1 MEAFCKYFAEE
12 KERNSFEDIE
22 KKRRVIMD
30 MVESKV
36 GVRVTVANI
45 RRLMTETVMMAII
58 EKIDKEF
65 FENRL
70 LKVFRENNCVI
81 TACIENRCTKV
92 AGRCQFKQTR
102 GDSCK
107 RISIKMMS
115 KVFIESFKKTSIKQ
129 RAVDGVKCDNILQ
142 CFIMTLCHELTHAI
156 VFCNCVSWDK
166 TDSGAGNWTGE
177 SRSGN
182 GHSKTFMSILF
193 NVFGHTKYTHN
204 LKNGIVIMEPD
215 ERKHK
220 IEELSVGDKII
231 ANVTFKGK
239 EEQVKFL
246 AIISEI
252 KKKKGN
258 NIHVKVLDGPRK
270 NDTYGIG
277 IHHIVKILDVEG
289 KAKPKPPSPE
299 KSKSKSPEKKT
310 KKAPM
315 TNKRTGDALL
325 KNLEVDDEVILNA
338 RLPGDAARSILLVKI
353 LGVNRRKKTKQ
364 VRIKVLDAG
373 EHKNRIFTVNDNMII
388 AKPDNKVLAASPKTG
403 REVAFKYH
411 SFGSIPFTEDPKKF
425 TDDITGI
432 DVAEIRKE
440 FLTRL
445 NNLPRYNWPDN
456 KKPGDRFPIGFKIEE
471 NYSNFTFIAK
481 TGDGNLILG
490 DSYDSNNLRAAVR
503 LEGTKL
509 KSLLRDVKADYKDIW
524 PAEKVVSPVK
534 TKKTIK
540 IKREKSSVG
549 VGVTKNDCTK
559 RNPAPPCGEGMIEK
573 KRPNGSICCYKGTK
587 KVAVKPD
594 VKKETKLAVK
604 PQVKPQVKLQ
614 VKRAVDFRYI
624 SDILDFISK
633 PDSVKDLESG
643 NYDKLEAS
651 AKKYIDKLPRLNW
664 NKEYSLSHRDT
675 FKESDP
681 EHFVLSVNGDYI
693 LVDRQG
699 FDHVRYA
706 VLIRNLPGSSKK
718 VKDVFKEMCT
728 PRNPEPPCARG
739 MIEKKRPNG
748 ATCCYKSK

>member
-45 RRLMTETVMMAII
+45 RKIMTHELMMSII

-70 LKVFRENNCVI
+70 LKTFNDNNCVI
-81 TACIENRCTKV
+81 TACLENRCTRV
-92 AGRCQFKQTR
+92 AGRCEYKMGGDRCTR
-102 GDSCK
+102 
-107 RISIKMMS
+107 ITIKMMG
-115 KVFIESFKKTSIKQ
+115 KVFIESFKNTSIQQ

-156 VFCNCVSWDK
+156 VFCNCIKWDK
-166 TDSGAGNWTGE
+166 TDSGAGNWKGE
-177 SRSGN
+177 TRSGN
-182 GHSKTFMSILF
+182 GHGKTFMSILF
-193 NVFGHTKYTHN
+193 NVFGHTKYTHS
-204 LKNGIVIMEPD
+204 LTKGIMIMEPD

-231 ANVTFKGK
+231 ANVTFKVGGGGH
-239 EEQVKFL
+239 VKFL
-246 AIISEI
+246 AKIIEI
-252 KKKKGN
+252 KKRKQN
-258 NIHVKVLDGPRK
+258 NIKVRALESSRMGDM
-270 NDTYGIG
+270 YEIG
-277 IHHIVKILDVEG
+277 IHHVVKILDSEG

-310 KKAPM
+310 KKATEQSKKL
-315 TNKRTGDALL
+315 TNKRTGDTLL
-325 KNLEVDDEVILNA
+325 KNLEVGDEVILNA
-338 RLPGDAARSILLVKI
+338 PLHKNSPRSTLLVKI
-353 LGVNRRKKTKQ
+353 LDINRRKKTKQ
-364 VRIKVLDAG
+364 VRLVVLDEG
-373 EHKNRIFTVNDNMII
+373 QYKNKILVVNDTMIVT
-388 AKPDNKVLAASPKTG
+388 KPDNKVLAASPKTG
-403 REVAFKYH
+403 REMAFTY
-411 SFGSIPFTEDPKKF
+411 FGFSSIPFTKNPTKF
-425 TDDITGI
+425 TNDINTI
-432 DVAEIRKE
+432 DVGEIGP
-440 FLTRL
+440 
-445 NNLPRYNWPDN
+445 NLLDKINALQRFNWPAN
-456 KKPGDRFPIGFKIEE
+456 KNPDDKFPDGFKIKQG
-471 NYSNFTFIAK
+471 SNGHHFIAK

-490 DSYDSNNLRAAVR
+490 DSYGSNNLMAVVR
-503 LEGTKL
+503 LEGAKL
-509 KSLLRDVKADYKDIW
+509 KSLIRDVSGDYKDIW
-524 PAEKVVSPVK
+524 SVEKVK

-540 IKREKSSVG
+540 VKREKSSVG
-549 VGVTKNDCTK
+549 DDCTK

-587 KVAVKPD
+587 KVAVKPE
-594 VKKETKLAVK
+594 VKKETKAAVK
-604 PQVKPQVKLQ
+604 AQVKET
-614 VKRAVDFRYI
+614 KRAVDFRYI
-624 SDILDFISK
+624 SDKLDFISK

-675 FKESDP
+675 FKDSDP
-681 EHFVLSVNGDYI
+681 GHFVLSVGEDYI

-706 VLIRNLPGSSKK
+706 VVIRNLPSSSKK